1 MSKYELAWVLLLTES
16 TSSDPHHEIALWS
29 NISFRI
35 IGKLPP
41 AFTDSK
47 QVRELGLENTA
58 DNLIWKYA
66 KDNNYTLVTFDSDF
80 IDIAILKGF
89 PPKIVWLKTGNSS
102 TENIAGKILIESENL
117 LEFLNDDNAFF
128 EIN

>member
-1 MSKYELAWVLLLTES
+1 
-16 TSSDPHHEIALWS
+16 
-29 NISFRI
+29 
-35 IGKLPP
+35 
-41 AFTDSK
+41 
-47 QVRELGLENTA
+47 LEN
-58 DNLIWKYA
+58 A